1 MFHHGTLQVQ
11 EKAGLFDTLDTL
23 STPVREAMPLSMEE
37 LGQNYGYV
45 LYRSTITRGKEIRS
59 CEIRGGADRAIL
71 FADGKQV
78 DIRNDYEMDRTTGFE
93 LENEQGNLD
102 ILMENMGRVN
112 YGPEI
117 ELQKKGIT
125 HGVLVNGT
133 FHMGWDMY
141 PLPLEDISKVDFARD
156 YEEGMPAFY
165 KFTFDAGETGDTFLD
180 VTGFGKGCVFVNG
193 KNIGRFWEAGPQRR
207 LYIPGPLLREG
218 TNEIILFETD
228 GKAVETICLMDTPD
242 LG

>member
-1 MFHHGTLQVQ
+1 
-11 EKAGLFDTLDTL
+11 
-23 STPVREAMPLSMEE
+23 
-37 LGQNYGYV
+37 
-45 LYRSTITRGKEIRS
+45 
-59 CEIRGGADRAIL
+59 
-71 FADGKQV
+71 
-78 DIRNDYEMDRTTGFE
+78 
-93 LENEQGNLD
+93 
-102 ILMENMGRVN
+102 MENMGRVN

>member
-1 MFHHGTLQVQ
+1 
-11 EKAGLFDTLDTL
+11 
-23 STPVREAMPLSMEE
+23 
-37 LGQNYGYV
+37 
-45 LYRSTITRGKEIRS
+45 
-59 CEIRGGADRAIL
+59 
-71 FADGKQV
+71 
-78 DIRNDYEMDRTTGFE
+78 
-93 LENEQGNLD
+93 
-102 ILMENMGRVN
+102 MENMGRVN

-165 KFTFDAGETGDTFLD
+165 KFTFEAGETADTFLD

-193 KNIGRFWEAGPQRR
+193 KNIGRFWEAGPQKRI
-207 LYIPGPLLREG
+207 YIPGPILKQGE
-218 TNEIILFETD
+218 NEIILFETD
-228 GKAVETICLMDTPD
+228 GKSADTIRLLDKPD

>member
-1 MFHHGTLQVQ
+1 MD
-11 EKAGLFDTLDTL
+11 KL

-165 KFTFDAGETGDTFLD
+165 KFTFDARETGDTFLD